1 MIENN
6 MQIKKIVLCGGC
18 FWCTEA
24 VFKELKGITKVTSGY
39 IGGTVPSP
47 TYLQI
52 CSGTTGHAEGIEI
65 EYNELVISSR
75 DVLTVFFASH
85 DPTTLNRQGGDAG
98 TQYRSAIFYTTD
110 DQKIIAEDIVSEI
123 NSGGGDKVVTELLP
137 YETFYSAEEYHQN
150 YYEQNKNRNPYCQV
164 VINPKLEKLQ
174 QRFAELL
181 KG

>member
-6 MQIKKIVLCGGC
+6 TQIKRIVLCGGC

-24 VFKELKGITKVTSGY
+24 VFKELKGVTKVTSGY
-39 IGGTVPSP
+39 IGGTVVNP

-52 CSGTTGHAEGIEI
+52 CSGNTGHAEGIEI
-65 EYNELVISSR
+65 EYDEQLLTTR

-85 DPTTLNRQGGDAG
+85 DPTTLNRQGGDTG
-98 TQYRSAIFYTTD
+98 TQYRSAIFYT
-110 DQKIIAEDIVSEI
+110 DQNQMALAQEIIADIDA
-123 NSGGGDKVVTELLP
+123 GGGDKVVTELLP
-137 YETFYSAEEYHQN
+137 IETFYSAEEYHQD

-174 QRFAELL
+174 ERFAELL

>member
-1 MIENN
+1 MVENN
-6 MQIKKIVLCGGC
+6 TQINKIVLCGGC

-39 IGGTVPSP
+39 VGGTVVNP

-65 EYNELVISSR
+65 EYDTKIISDS

-85 DPTTLNRQGGDAG
+85 DPTTLNRQGGDVG
-98 TQYRSAIFYTTD
+98 TQYRSAVFYTTD
-110 DQKIIAEDIVSEI
+110 KQKKIAEDFIKDIE
-123 NSGGGDKVVTELLP
+123 SGDSPKVVTELLP
-137 YETFYSAEEYHQN
+137 YEIFYSAEEYHQD

-174 QRFAELL
+174 ARFAELL